1 MNRHPLILAL
11 ASALLLALAPLGVNG
26 QQTENTKDGLRGVVI
41 DSESA
46 LPLEGA
52 IVTLDPSPAGSVA
65 SGEPGLSGFLNS
77 ARQAATGA
85 DGVYPFDRLPIRK
98 SHLPVP

>member
-26 QQTENTKDGLRGVVI
+26 QQTENTKAGLRGVVI

-52 IVTLDPSPAGSVA
+52 IGTLDPSPAGSVA
-65 SGEPGLSGFLNS
+65 SGEPGPPGFLNS
-77 ARQAATGA
+77 VRQVAPGE
-85 DGVYPFDRLPIRK
+85 DGVYRFDGLATGKDQLRF
-98 SHLPVP
+98 V

>member
-26 QQTENTKDGLRGVVI
+26 QQTENTKAGLRGVVI

-52 IVTLDPSPAGSVA
+52 IVTLDPSPAGIVA
-65 SGEPGLSGFLNS
+65 SGEPGLS
-77 ARQAATGA
+77 ARQAATGE
-85 DGVYPFDRLPIRK
+85 DGVYRFDGLAIGKYQLR
-98 SHLPVP
+98 VV

>member
-26 QQTENTKDGLRGVVI
+26 QQTENTKAGLRGVVI

-52 IVTLDPSPAGSVA
+52 IVTLDPSPAGIVA

-77 ARQAATGA
+77 ARQAATGE
-85 DGVYPFDRLPIRK
+85 DGVYRFDGLAIGK
-98 SHLPVP
+98 YHLRVA